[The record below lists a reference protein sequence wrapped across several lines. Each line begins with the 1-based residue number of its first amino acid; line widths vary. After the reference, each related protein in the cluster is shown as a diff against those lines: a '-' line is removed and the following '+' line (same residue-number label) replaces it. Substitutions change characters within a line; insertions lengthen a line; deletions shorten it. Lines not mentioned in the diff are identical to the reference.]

1 MNKVLVSLLLT
12 LGLTGVAQAAGDAEA
27 GQGKVAVCGA
37 CHGADGNSPAPNFP
51 KLAGQ
56 GERYLLKQL
65 HDIKS
70 GARPVVE
77 MTGMLDNLSEQDM
90 ADIAAYFSSQKMS
103 VGAAD
108 PKLVERGEALFRGG
122 KLEEGMPSCI
132 GCHSPNGAGL
142 AAAGFPHLGGQHAQ
156 YVAKQLTDF
165 REGNRTNDGDAM
177 IMRAIAAKPDI
188 LLMDEPF
195 SALDPLARASLQE
208 TVSLIHKKLGT
219 TIVFVTHDMNEA
231 AKLACRIGVM
241 HQGRLV
247 QVDTPQDIQNH
258 PADDYVRSLFGAAQ
272 PENTISADK
281 VINLYRRLDADGK
294 ARVREYWA
302 QNRMDV

>member
-70 GARPVVE
+70 GARPVIE
-77 MTGMLDNLSEQDM
+77 MTGMLDNLSDQDM
-90 ADIAAYFSSQKMS
+90 ADIAAYFASQKMS

-108 PKLVERGEALFRGG
+108 PKLVEHGEALFRGG

-142 AAAGFPHLGGQHAQ
+142 AAAGYPHLGGQHAQ
-156 YVAKQLTDF
+156 YIAKQLTDF

-177 IMRAIAAKPDI
+177 IMRSIAAKLSNKDI
-188 LLMDEPF
+188 E
-195 SALDPLARASLQE
+195 A
-208 TVSLIHKKLGT
+208 VSSFI
-219 TIVFVTHDMNEA
+219 
-231 AKLACRIGVM
+231 
-241 HQGRLV
+241 QGL
-247 QVDTPQDIQNH
+247 H
-258 PADDYVRSLFGAAQ
+258 
-272 PENTISADK
+272 
-281 VINLYRRLDADGK
+281 
-294 ARVREYWA
+294 
-302 QNRMDV
+302 